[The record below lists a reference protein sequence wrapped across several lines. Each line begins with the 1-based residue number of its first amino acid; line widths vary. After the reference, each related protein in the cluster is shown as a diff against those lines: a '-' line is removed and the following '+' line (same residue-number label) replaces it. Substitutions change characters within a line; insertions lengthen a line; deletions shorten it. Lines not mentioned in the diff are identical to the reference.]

1 MKRRPYSII
10 IAILAIVVSA
20 CIYLYFLK
28 ANAPKPHPQSESP
41 IDLRPLI
48 ISKLQQLVKE
58 ISEGLYNLSIEK
70 LEPDVLQS
78 QIDVFNATLVP
89 DTAALQR
96 LDKELKAPDDVF
108 KISFSSVHITG
119 LSVLDFLH
127 KDKINLDTIFI
138 TAPIVEVFHKRRVY
152 NEAKRQRDSA
162 FTFYQRLTQQFRS
175 ISINAI
181 VAQQGTFITKNL
193 SQKNKT
199 RKFNQVKIIIS
210 KLLIDSSTQYDKKR
224 FLFSREVELS
234 TKDYVSR
241 TPDSLYFFKVASISV
256 LATKHTMKAK
266 RVTLEPRG
274 NRHEFQ
280 KKLSTRN
287 DMFTVKFPEV
297 VCNNIDWWAL
307 ANGEGF
313 YSEDT
318 HAYNGFV
325 GDYFNRALPPPRKPR
340 KDNFPQQILRRVSQK
355 ISIKKLHVH
364 KLKLSYEEY
373 NPQSMQSGK
382 VHFNNINATL
392 NNVTNMPDSI
402 KANKLFT
409 CSGSGFFMHQI
420 PVTARFKFDL
430 SKARTGDF
438 SADLHVGA
446 MDKTIVNPIAE
457 PLGMFTLKSGT
468 IQQATAHIRGDNF
481 KAKAKMVMLYNDLH
495 VTPLKNPDS
504 TGNLK
509 KKTLAGFVA
518 NTFFIKDANP
528 SLGESPRNPE
538 VIAQREGGGTFFN
551 FLWKAIFTASAKTI
565 GIPSKFAE

>member
-1 MKRRPYSII
+1 MRKTHYIV
-10 IAILAIVVSA
+10 IAILAIVISA
-20 CIYLYFLK
+20 YIYFRFLR
-28 ANAPKPHPQSESP
+28 ANAPKPLSQSESP

-58 ISEGLYNLSIEK
+58 SSEGLYNLSVEK

-78 QIDVFNATLVP
+78 QIDIFNATLIH

-108 KISFSSVHITG
+108 KISFTSLHITG
-119 LSVLDFLH
+119 LSALDFLH
-127 KDKINLDTIFI
+127 KDKIDLDTIFI
-138 TAPIVEVFHKRRVY
+138 TAPIIEVLHKRRSY

-162 FTFYQRLTQQFRS
+162 LTFYQTLTQQFRS

-199 RKFNQVKIIIS
+199 TKFSHVKIFIS

-234 TKDYVSR
+234 CKDYVSR
-241 TPDSLYFFKVASISV
+241 TPDSLYFFKAASISV
-256 LATKHTMKAK
+256 LATKHTMTAK
-266 RVTLEPRG
+266 HVALEPRG
-274 NRHEFQ
+274 NKHEFQ

-287 DMFTVKFPEV
+287 DMFTVKFPEI
-297 VCNNIDWWAL
+297 VCNDIDWWAL
-307 ANGEGF
+307 ANGESF
-313 YSEDT
+313 SSEET
-318 HAYNGFV
+318 HIYNGFI
-325 GDYFNRALPPPRKPR
+325 GDYLNRALPSGPDSR
-340 KDNFPQQILRRVSQK
+340 KDNFPQQILMRVSQK
-355 ISIKKLHVH
+355 INIQKLHVH
-364 KLKLSYEEY
+364 KLNVSYEEY
-373 NPQSMQSGK
+373 SPQSMQSGTIY
-382 VHFNNINATL
+382 FDNINATL

-528 SLGESPRNPE
+528 SLGDSPRTPE

-551 FLWKAIFTASAKTI
+551 FLWKAIFTAIVKTI
-565 GIPSKFAE
+565 GIPRKFAE